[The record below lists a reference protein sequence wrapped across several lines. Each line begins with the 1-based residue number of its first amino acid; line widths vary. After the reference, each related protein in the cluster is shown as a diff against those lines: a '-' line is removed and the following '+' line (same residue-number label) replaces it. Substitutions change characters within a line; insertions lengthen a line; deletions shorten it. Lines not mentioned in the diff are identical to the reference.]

1 MIKIVSL
8 KICPFVQRVTALLEA
23 KGLEYQVEYIS
34 LSDKPQWFLD
44 ISPNGQVP
52 VMVTEGGVVLF
63 ESEAIVEYLEEAYA
77 PLEADVSLEQKALN
91 RAWSYLAAKNYLM
104 QCGTMRSGDAE
115 TLAEKSA
122 KLGTAFDKIEKALG
136 DGPFFGGEKIGVV
149 DIAWLVL
156 LHRAQI
162 IKDHTG
168 YDFFAGHRKV
178 QAWQQTIMATG
189 LAQKAVAKDF
199 EEAFGNFYLADVTYL
214 GRGMNDATPQQVAA
228 VGGCGT
234 ANASCC

>member
-23 KGLEYQVEYIS
+23 KGLRYQVEYIS

-52 VMVTEGGVVLF
+52 VMVTEGGVALF
-63 ESEAIVEYLEEAYA
+63 ESEAIIEYIEEAYA

-91 RAWSYLAAKNYLM
+91 RAWSYLAAKNYLV
-104 QCGTMRSGDAE
+104 QCGTMRSRDAE

-122 KLGTAFDKIEKALG
+122 KLGTAFEKIEKALG
-136 DGPFFGGEKIGVV
+136 GGPFFGGAQIGLV

-162 IKDHTG
+162 IKDQTD
-168 YDFFAGHRKV
+168 YDFLEGRPKT
-178 QAWQQTIMATG
+178 QAWQRAIMAKG
-189 LAQKAVAKDF
+189 LAQKAVSEDF
-199 EEAFGNFYLADVTYL
+199 EEAFTSFYLADVTYL
-214 GRGMNDATPQQVAA
+214 GRGMKDEAPQVAA
-228 VGGCGT
+228 AGGCGT
-234 ANASCC
+234 ATSGCC